1 MIYLQ
6 IDNEGAQAAIDRQIG
21 RNLNEANVQV
31 NACTN
36 EKQVRAWQDAAI
48 RKEADAKPKVGA
60 K

>member
-6 IDNEGAQAAIDRQIG
+6 IDNEGAQATIDRQIG

-36 EKQVRAWQDAAI
+36 TTQVRAWRDAELS
-48 RKEADAKPKVGA
+48 KEADAKPKAGA